1 MTRSDWSFL
10 AKACGV
16 ILAIDVCVYL
26 ACTLGMTWAIQ
37 L

>member
-1 MTRSDWSFL
+1 VTRADWSFL

-16 ILAIDVCVYL
+16 ILAIDGAVWL
-26 ACTLGMTWAIQ
+26 ACSLAIR